1 MTKVKICGIRSIREI
16 DICNKYEPDFIGF
29 VFVKDR
35 RRYIS
40 KENALRLKKYLNKSI
55 MSVGVFLNNPIEEV
69 IDIANS
75 GAIDMV
81 QLHGCEGENYIR
93 DLRKRINIPV
103 IKAYKD
109 FVDCDYA
116 LFDNPKPGE
125 GQIFDWNTID
135 SKNKE
140 YFLAGGISKE
150 NVLDALA
157 LHPYAVDA
165 SSSLEGPDGYKDE
178 MKVKEF
184 IRLVRNY
191 EG

>member
-40 KENALRLKKYLNKSI
+40 KENALRLKKYLNKNI

-81 QLHGCEGENYIR
+81 QLHGCE
-93 DLRKRINIPV
+93 
-103 IKAYKD
+103 
-109 FVDCDYA
+109 
-116 LFDNPKPGE
+116 
-125 GQIFDWNTID
+125 
-135 SKNKE
+135 
-140 YFLAGGISKE
+140 
-150 NVLDALA
+150 
-157 LHPYAVDA
+157 
-165 SSSLEGPDGYKDE
+165 
-178 MKVKEF
+178 
-184 IRLVRNY
+184 
-191 EG
+191 